1 MSEEPWACQSARDRP
16 RGRLDGDNP
25 PAGRTGVLVLQVS
38 DDRQVTPQV
47 LEDFGDVLAEF
58 TQRATAIGP
67 LGPAYADQRL
77 ARKVLR

>member
-1 MSEEPWACQSARDRP
+1 M
-16 RGRLDGDNP
+16 
-25 PAGRTGVLVLQVS
+25 LVLQVS